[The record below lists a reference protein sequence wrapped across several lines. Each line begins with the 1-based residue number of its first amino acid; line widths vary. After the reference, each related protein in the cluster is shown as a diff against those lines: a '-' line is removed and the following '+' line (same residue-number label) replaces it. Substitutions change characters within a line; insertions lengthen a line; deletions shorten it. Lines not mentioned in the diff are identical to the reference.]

1 MFLMNMK
8 NNTTEASTEIKKV
21 TVIIGIYEVSTLEDE
36 FSRAQE
42 IGCNNVIYDL
52 SNTESIDSVGL
63 ACMMNINKKIKERPK
78 LKNVNTIIRGL
89 LETSELIEDFDV
101 E

>member
-1 MFLMNMK
+1 MIMK
-8 NNTTEASTEIKKV
+8 YITTEGSTAIIKV
-21 TVIIGIYEVSTLEDE
+21 NGILGINVVRTLEDE

-89 LETSELIEDFDV
+89 LEISELIEDFDV

>member
-1 MFLMNMK
+1 M
-8 NNTTEASTEIKKV
+8 
-21 TVIIGIYEVSTLEDE
+21 EDE

-52 SNTESIDSVGL
+52 SDTESIDSVGL

-78 LKNVNTIIRGL
+78 LRM
-89 LETSELIEDFDV
+89 
-101 E
+101 

>member
-1 MFLMNMK
+1 MIMK
-8 NNTTEASTEIKKV
+8 YITTEGSTAIIKV
-21 TVIIGIYEVSTLEDE
+21 NGILGINVVRTLEDE

-42 IGCNNVIYDL
+42 IGC
-52 SNTESIDSVGL
+52 IDSVGL